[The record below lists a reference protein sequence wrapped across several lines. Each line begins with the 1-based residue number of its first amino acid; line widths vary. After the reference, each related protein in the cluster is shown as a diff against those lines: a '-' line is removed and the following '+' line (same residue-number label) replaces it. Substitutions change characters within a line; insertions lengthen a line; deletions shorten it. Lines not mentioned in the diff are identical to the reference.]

1 MTREQV
7 HDEKLAVQKALLHF
21 EGIHGRPS
29 TKSEK
34 EMMRPLYDRYRS
46 IKRSLSKP
54 LSPKDKTEL
63 QAVPEDGPIEFSPT
77 SAERNDEFMV
87 TKCNI
92 TSFDL
97 SKILEE
103 NSENIDDKPWNLH
116 ELTVPQLINEQQQT
130 RIQKKNLRKILR
142 DFEEQFLQQT
152 GRRVL
157 KEERMPMESEYL
169 EYKQVKAKL
178 KLLDALL
185 SKHDASIP

>member
-1 MTREQV
+1 
-7 HDEKLAVQKALLHF
+7 
-21 EGIHGRPS
+21 
-29 TKSEK
+29 
-34 EMMRPLYDRYRS
+34 
-46 IKRSLSKP
+46 
-54 LSPKDKTEL
+54 
-63 QAVPEDGPIEFSPT
+63 
-77 SAERNDEFMV
+77 MV